1 MKSKSEIQVTSL
13 VGLGEDVHIE
23 VSFENGRIEL
33 PLNVDEV
40 KDLEK
45 QLGAAIYH
53 AEDIWLMYDK
63 ASRKMEEEKEI
74 RRLRNEK

>member
-33 PLNVDEV
+33 PSNVHEA

-53 AEDIWLMYDK
+53 AKDFWLMHDK
-63 ASRKMEEEKEI
+63 ALAKMEEEKEI
-74 RRLRNEK
+74 RSLFNEK